1 MNFGA
6 SKHSF
11 YSWTCGKLIRS
22 IVLLNKQTKG
32 FKTAFQLG
40 MQYYLAKLNADWI
53 IRAKHFKTK
62 KSVTIRSEHKSAVL
76 CDKLICPY
84 AQLWKVY
91 YFYLCLKTK
100 TEPLCMR
107 IITNVTPG
115 GTPYNGLHREAP
127 PERDICFFRLQ
138 AYVKLDRDFTHE
150 LKCMKG

>member
-40 MQYYLAKLNADWI
+40 MQYYLAKLNADWM

-100 TEPLCMR
+100 TEPLYMR
-107 IITNVTPG
+107 IITNATPG
-115 GTPYNGLHREAP
+115 GTPYNGLHGEAP
-127 PERDICFFRLQ
+127 PERDICFFQ
-138 AYVKLDRDFTHE
+138 ASGLCE
-150 LKCMKG
+150 IG

>member
-53 IRAKHFKTK
+53 IREKHFKTK
-62 KSVTIRSEHKSAVL
+62 KSVIIRSEHKSAVL

-100 TEPLCMR
+100 TEPLYMR

-115 GTPYNGLHREAP
+115 GTPYNGLHGEAS
-127 PERDICFFRLQ
+127 PERDIFFFRLQ
-138 AYVKLDRDFTHE
+138 AYVKLGRDFTHE
-150 LKCMKG
+150 LKYMKG